1 MSFNL
6 IETLDDLN
14 FLNKELLLKPYVG
27 VDTEFRRTTK
37 DNMRLALL
45 QINDGEEIYLVDTVL
60 IDDPKDNCSFLFSD
74 SVTKIFHSCK
84 EDIEAVYSWTGEKMV
99 NLFDTQLAEAFLNG
113 HYSIG
118 YQGLVEEKIGITVDK
133 GETRSNWIRRPLTD
147 SQLNYAAS
155 DVEFLIELFIEQKQ
169 SLTLANKLEWH
180 NEELDFLSSR
190 IFSPIAYDEDINTG
204 LTKAE
209 EKNLLNKFNDIVLHI
224 ADQEKI
230 NPTLFFSKK
239 GQKDFLR
246 STIEKGFEKASSEIT
261 SWRYQLI
268 AEPLG
273 SLLQDY

>member
-60 IDDPKDNCSFLFSD
+60 INDPKDNCSFLFSE

-84 EDIEAVYSWTGEKMV
+84 EDIEAIYSWTGKKMV

-118 YQGLVEEKIGITVDK
+118 YQGLVAEKIGITVDK

-155 DVEFLIELFIEQKQ
+155 DVEFLIELFIEQKK
-169 SLTLANKLEWH
+169 SLKVSNKLEWH

>member
-1 MSFNL
+1 MFTF
-6 IETLDDLN
+6 IESIEDLA
-14 FLNKELLLKPYVG
+14 FLNEEMLLKPYVG

-45 QINDGEEIYLVDTVL
+45 QINDAEEIYLVDTVL
-60 IDDPKDNCSFLFSD
+60 IDDPKDHSSFLFSD

-84 EDIEAVYSWTGEKMV
+84 EDIEAVYSWTGKKMV

-155 DVEFLIELFIEQKQ
+155 DVDFLIELFMEQKQ
-169 SLTLANKLEWH
+169 ALTVSNKLEWH

-190 IFSPIAYDEDINTG
+190 IFSPIAYDEDINIG

-224 ADQEKI
+224 AELKEI
-230 NPTLFFSKK
+230 NPTMFFSKK
-239 GQKDFLR
+239 SQKDFLR
-246 STIEKGFEKASSEIT
+246 LAINEGFEKASSEIT
-261 SWRYQLI
+261 TWRSKLI

-273 SLLQDY
+273 SLFQDY

>member
-1 MSFNL
+1 MFTF
-6 IETLDDLN
+6 IESIEDLA
-14 FLNKELLLKPYVG
+14 FLNEELLLKPYVG

-45 QINDGEEIYLVDTVL
+45 QINDAEEIYLVDAVL
-60 IDDPKDNCSFLFSD
+60 IDDPKDHSSFLFSD

-84 EDIEAVYSWTGEKMV
+84 EDIEAVYSWTGKKMV

-155 DVEFLIELFIEQKQ
+155 DVDFLIELFMEQKQ
-169 SLTLANKLEWH
+169 ALTVSNKLEWH

-190 IFSPIAYDEDINTG
+190 IFSPIAYDEDINIG

-224 ADQEKI
+224 AELKEI
-230 NPTLFFSKK
+230 NPTMFFSKK
-239 GQKDFLR
+239 SQKDFLR
-246 STIEKGFEKASSEIT
+246 LAINEGFEKASSEIT
-261 SWRYQLI
+261 TWRSKLI

-273 SLLQDY
+273 SLFQDY

>member
-1 MSFNL
+1 MFTF
-6 IETLDDLN
+6 IESIEDLA
-14 FLNKELLLKPYVG
+14 FLNEELLLKPYVG

-45 QINDGEEIYLVDTVL
+45 QINDAEEIYLVDAVL
-60 IDDPKDNCSFLFSD
+60 IDDPKDHSSFLFSD

-84 EDIEAVYSWTGEKMV
+84 EDIEAVYSWTGKKMV

-155 DVEFLIELFIEQKQ
+155 DVDFLIELFMEQKQ
-169 SLTLANKLEWH
+169 ALTVSNKLEWH

-190 IFSPIAYDEDINTG
+190 IFSPIAYDEDINIG

-209 EKNLLNKFNDIVLHI
+209 EKNLLNKFNDIVLHV
-224 ADQEKI
+224 AELKEI
-230 NPTLFFSKK
+230 NPTMFFSKK
-239 GQKDFLR
+239 SQKDFLR
-246 STIEKGFEKASSEIT
+246 LAINEGFEKASSEIT
-261 SWRYQLI
+261 TWRSKLI

-273 SLLQDY
+273 SLFQDY

>member
-1 MSFNL
+1 M
-6 IETLDDLN
+6 
-14 FLNKELLLKPYVG
+14 
-27 VDTEFRRTTK
+27 
-37 DNMRLALL
+37 L
-45 QINDGEEIYLVDTVL
+45 QINDAEEIYLVDTVL

-84 EDIEAVYSWTGEKMV
+84 EDIEAVYSWTGKKMV

-155 DVEFLIELFIEQKQ
+155 DVDFLIELFMEQKQ
-169 SLTLANKLEWH
+169 ALTVSNKLEWH

-190 IFSPIAYDEDINTG
+190 IFSPIAYDEDINIG

-209 EKNLLNKFNDIVLHI
+209 EKNLLNKFNDIVLHV
-224 ADQEKI
+224 AELKEI
-230 NPTLFFSKK
+230 NPTMFFSKK
-239 GQKDFLR
+239 SQKDFLR
-246 STIEKGFEKASSEIT
+246 LAINEGFEKASSEIT
-261 SWRYQLI
+261 TWRSKLI

-273 SLLQDY
+273 SLFQDY

>member
-1 MSFNL
+1 LFTFIDT
-6 IETLDDLN
+6 IEDLA
-14 FLNKELLLKPYVG
+14 FLNEELLLKPYVG

-37 DNMRLALL
+37 DNMKLALL
-45 QINDGEEIYLVDTVL
+45 QINDTEEIYLVDSVL
-60 IDDPKDNCSFLFSD
+60 IDDPKDHCSFLFSD

-84 EDIEAVYSWTGEKMV
+84 EDIEAVYSWTGRKMV

-169 SLTLANKLEWH
+169 SLTVANKLEWH

-190 IFSPIAYDEDINTG
+190 IFSPITYDEDINTG

-209 EKNLLNKFNDIVLHI
+209 ERNLLNKFNDIVLHI
-224 ADQEKI
+224 SDQEEI

-261 SWRYQLI
+261 SWRYGLI

-273 SLLQDY
+273 SLLQDW

>member
-1 MSFNL
+1 MFTFIDSF
-6 IETLDDLN
+6 EDLA
-14 FLNKELLLKPYVG
+14 FLNKELLQRPYVG

-45 QINDGEEIYLVDTVL
+45 QINDAEEIYLVDTVL

-239 GQKDFLR
+239 SQKDFLR

-261 SWRYQLI
+261 SWRCQLI